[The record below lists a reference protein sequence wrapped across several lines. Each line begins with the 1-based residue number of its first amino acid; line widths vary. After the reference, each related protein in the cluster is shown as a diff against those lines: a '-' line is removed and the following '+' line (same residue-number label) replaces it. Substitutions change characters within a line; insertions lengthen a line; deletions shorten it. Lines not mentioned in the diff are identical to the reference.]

1 MGDLL
6 ASAQK
11 YWWLITG
18 PVTVAL
24 AVALLWLRT
33 QFATKTE
40 FGAQSEQING
50 AISKLAKRID
60 EHAETTDHR
69 LTQLE
74 AATEHLPTREA
85 MHQLALQVERQGG
98 AIEAMRDAQRATAAG
113 VARIEDYMIR
123 AGGTK

>member
-33 QFATKTE
+33 HFATKTE
-40 FGAQSEQING
+40 FRAQSEQING
-50 AISKLAKRID
+50 AITKLASRID

-74 AATEHLPTREA
+74 AAIEHLPPREA

>member
-74 AATEHLPTREA
+74 AAIEHLPPREA